1 MDLEREAKR
10 NIVEK
15 EMKVTKKMEERK
27 TRQTKKWKE
36 KFDKCMAT
44 EKYWRLAKDKQ
55 YA

>member
-44 EKYWRLAKDKQ
+44 
-55 YA
+55 